1 MHITGWICGSVWISC
16 MVNIPKKGLGNIP
29 VNTPNS
35 NEPMVKQLSLQHFFN
50 QTPCPSNVSTL
61 GCSSVE
67 GFFR

>member
-1 MHITGWICGSVWISC
+1 